1 MWLDNFYKGAMET
14 FPPDVPLWMGEKVDL
29 WILVGSD
36 DAGGEQTERFMTRF
50 MIYMNISLINCYSTK
65 QSTLETS
72 VFGAKFGPIK
82 VRVET

>member
-1 MWLDNFYKGAMET
+1 
-14 FPPDVPLWMGEKVDL
+14 
-29 WILVGSD
+29 
-36 DAGGEQTERFMTRF
+36 MTRF

-82 VRVET
+82 VRVETLCAIWYKLRMMGIRISGPSYIDGYNMLVDHNALKP